1 MKKKHPKDNKFHKG
15 NGEDGKHYWLTP
27 DDLMKELND
36 EFNFD
41 FDPCPFKQDAI
52 DFLKSIETS
61 SINSLVF
68 DPPYSQYQ
76 LKEKYKSL
84 GIYFH
89 NSNDNDQNRRITKY
103 WSNCKKEITRII
115 KPNGKVIS
123 FGWNS
128 GGMGKK
134 NGFEIQ
140 KILLVNHGAQ
150 HNDTIC
156 TLETKATSELVPQES

>member
-1 MKKKHPKDNKFHKG
+1 MKKKHP
-15 NGEDGKHYWLTP
+15 
-27 DDLMKELND
+27 
-36 EFNFD
+36 
-41 FDPCPFKQDAI
+41 
-52 DFLKSIETS
+52 
-61 SINSLVF
+61 
-68 DPPYSQYQ
+68 
-76 LKEKYKSL
+76 
-84 GIYFH
+84 
-89 NSNDNDQNRRITKY
+89 NDNDQNRRITKY